1 MKIERAREDFPLFAD
16 VTYMDSASISL
27 TPVQVVEAVS
37 DYDLHYR
44 ANVGRGVHRL
54 AQIAT
59 LKYDEGHRKVAGFID
74 GGQGV
79 TAFVQNTTA
88 AVNMVAA
95 GFPWKQGDHVIT
107 TLLEHHS
114 NLLPWIR
121 LREQGVLVTV
131 VPPGQDGTIS
141 PAAIE
146 AAMTPATRL
155 VAVTHASN
163 ALGTIVPVKQIAAI
177 CHAHGA
183 LLLVD
188 GAQTVPHLPVSVQA
202 LDCDILCFSG
212 HKMLGPTGTGVLWM
226 KETFIR
232 PSVLGGGMVETATMD
247 GFTPVQGYRQ
257 FEAGTPNISG
267 MIGLSKAVSYLEE
280 IRMEAVRTHE
290 QSLTRRL
297 VDGLRDLRGV
307 TVYGPERTE
316 DRIGVVSFTVD
327 GVHPHDVAHILDEA
341 SGVLVRSG
349 HHCCMP
355 LMQALGIPDGTVRA
369 SLYLYNSIEDVDLL
383 VATVE
388 ELERRQ

>member
-1 MKIERAREDFPLFAD
+1 MKIEQVRKDFPLFTD

-54 AQIAT
+54 AQIAS
-59 LKYDEGHRKVAGFID
+59 LRYDEGHRKVAKFID
-74 GGQGV
+74 GEEGT

-95 GFPWKQGDHVIT
+95 GFSWKRGDHVVT

-131 VPPGQDGTIS
+131 VPPGPDGTIS

-163 ALGTIVPVKQIAAI
+163 ALGTIVPVEQIAAI

-188 GAQTVPHLPVSVQA
+188 GAQSVPHLPVSVRA

-226 KETFIR
+226 RETYIR
-232 PSVLGGGMVETATMD
+232 PSVLGGGMVETATAD

-257 FEAGTPNISG
+257 YEAGTPNISG
-267 MIGLSKAVSYLEE
+267 MIGLSRAVSYLEE
-280 IRMEAVRTHE
+280 IGMGAIRTHE
-290 QSLTRRL
+290 QALTRRL
-297 VDGLRDLRGV
+297 VDGLRGLRGV
-307 TVYGPERTE
+307 TVYGPARAE

-355 LMQALGIPDGTVRA
+355 LMQALGTPDGTVRA
-369 SLYLYNSIEDVDLL
+369 SLYLYNRNEDVDLL

-388 ELERRQ
+388 ELERRL